1 MGYPKYVSLLKRNVV
16 KSRGNDLR
24 LKKNKFKD
32 FPTNAIIKS
41 LRSKNR
47 FNTLQKAGMLQYFDE
62 EFEATFKFPVNNEF
76 FFLQV
81 AYGSA
86 FLSRQ
91 YQRSK
96 SIELQKDSY
105 AIVKAYRKKLFKL
118 RNRVRL
124 NRSLLF
130 FFL

>member
-1 MGYPKYVSLLKRNVV
+1 VV

-32 FPTNAIIKS
+32 FPTNVILKN
-41 LRSKNR
+41 LDRRSR

-62 EFEATFKFPVNNEF
+62 EFEDFKFPVNNEF

-130 FFL
+130 FFFIKNNM

>member
-1 MGYPKYVSLLKRNVV
+1 MSERTEIEKKERELLLQTPVSCNDHTFLLFDV
-16 KSRGNDLR
+16 LH

-32 FPTNAIIKS
+32 FPTNVIIKN
-41 LRSKNR
+41 LDRRSR

-62 EFEATFKFPVNNEF
+62 EFEDFKFPVNNEF

-96 SIELQKDSY
+96 SIELQKDS
-105 AIVKAYRKKLFKL
+105 
-118 RNRVRL
+118 
-124 NRSLLF
+124 
-130 FFL
+130 